1 VPFILFILARVM
13 NDNLR
18 YVLVPIIVGFVIF
31 LLMVGILSA
40 IVIIEA
46 IIFANSMYI
55 RIIHLINIGVLLFTL
70 GIARLY
76 RTEFAK
82 KDLLRT
88 DEEEI

>member
-1 VPFILFILARVM
+1 M

-18 YVLVPIIVGFVIF
+18 YALIPIMVAFVIF
-31 LLMVGILSA
+31 LLMVGILSV
-40 IVIIEA
+40 IVVVYA

-55 RIIHLINIGVLLFTL
+55 RIIHLINLGVLIFTIGV
-70 GIARLY
+70 ARLY
-76 RTEFAK
+76 RKEFAK